1 MAVTIKDVAKK
12 ANVSPST
19 VSRVIANN
27 SRITEETKQ
36 RVRDVM
42 EELGYYPNFQARNL
56 VSNKTNTIGVVM
68 ANSAT
73 LSFQNP
79 FFPEVLRGISSVA
92 HDNQYGLYLTT
103 GANEEEVYNE
113 VVSMVQGRR
122 VDGIILLYSRQ
133 NDATMNYLA
142 NSSIPF
148 TIVGRPFENPDQ
160 FTYVDNNNVD
170 NAKEAVHYL
179 IELGHERIAF
189 VGGGLDYIVS
199 QDRLKGYQ
207 QALADAGIPFN
218 EQYFINEEETASL
231 SRDATLNLM
240 NMDQP
245 PTAIVTHDDLV
256 AYEVIR
262 YLEELAIS
270 VPYDLSIVS
279 FNNHKISE
287 HLRPPLTSVD
297 ISIYDLG
304 YEANRLLINKINDPD
319 TEEQHV
325 IVPSTLIKRGSCRQL
340 P

>member
-1 MAVTIKDVAKK
+1 MTITIKDVAKK

-27 SRITEETKQ
+27 SRITKETKQ

-56 VSNKTNTIGVVM
+56 VSNKTNTIGIVM

-79 FFPEVLRGISSVA
+79 FFPEVLRGISEVA

-103 GANEEEVYNE
+103 GGTEQEVYDE
-113 VVSMVQGRR
+113 VVSMVQGKR
-122 VDGIILLYSRQ
+122 VDGIILLYSRK

-142 NSSIPF
+142 QSSIPF

-170 NAKEAVHYL
+170 NAREAVSYL
-179 IELGHERIAF
+179 INLGHKRIAF

-199 QDRLKGYQ
+199 QDRLKGYK
-207 QALADAGIPFN
+207 QALADANIPFD
-218 EQYFINEEETASL
+218 ERYFINEEETASL
-231 SRDATLNLM
+231 SREATIDLM
-240 NMDQP
+240 TMTKP

-256 AYEVIR
+256 AYEMIR
-262 YLEELAIS
+262 YLEELKMT
-270 VPYDLSIVS
+270 VPEDVSIVS

-297 ISIYDLG
+297 ISIYNLG
-304 YEANRLLINKINDPD
+304 YEANRLLIDKINQPD
-319 TEEQHV
+319 IEKKKI
-325 IVPSTLIKRGSCRQL
+325 IVPSTLIKRGSCKRL
-340 P
+340 T